1 MRAGEISRGRTTRG
15 ALSRGRLESTPPPV
29 THRHVLVPLPV
40 ASDDVVPL
48 FLEPLGEVRRDEAA
62 GAGDANLQL
71 LLRPVLLRAVL
82 SSELQVIVSSGR
94 HRWCCCCV
102 VRVVYGG
109 GLACREPARVS
120 ARGRVN
126 AFESAPIAKSETSAV
141 HTATRKRTH
150 DRRKAFDLFRVT
162 GRTARSHDLMP
173 VKKEQ
178 VMGDRRRLRCQ
189 KNQKKHLRRRPFLP
203 TPRTNSSARVAR
215 RTTSAMSAQP
225 ADLVPAVEAYLAA
238 NGLNDTL
245 SALKSEAKKKN
256 LTPSKTASPP
266 IPIQSSHR
274 ALRRPRDAAHRPT
287 VRADVSS
294 VPRVFS
300 RSDQAKNLD
309 ADLVEIANVFIE
321 ARCDSTTRASASPSR
336 SPRDPRRS
344 PPPPPRVVSGKSNRV
359 ASRRSFVRFRPSV
372 RR

>member
-162 GRTARSHDLMP
+162 YGAQSRSDAGQKRAGYGRSAPAALPKKPKKTFAAPPLPADTADKFFCTRRAKNDFRDVGATRGPRPRRGGVPRRERPERHPQRAEVGGEEEEPHAEQDGESPDSDPIISSRSSSSP
-173 VKKEQ
+173 
-178 VMGDRRRLRCQ
+178 
-189 KNQKKHLRRRPFLP
+189 RRRP
-203 TPRTNSSARVAR
+203 
-215 RTTSAMSAQP
+215 
-225 ADLVPAVEAYLAA
+225 
-238 NGLNDTL
+238 
-245 SALKSEAKKKN
+245 
-256 LTPSKTASPP
+256 PP
-266 IPIQSSHR
+266 D
-274 ALRRPRDAAHRPT
+274 RPR
-287 VRADVSS
+287 
-294 VPRVFS
+294 
-300 RSDQAKNLD
+300 
-309 ADLVEIANVFIE
+309 
-321 ARCDSTTRASASPSR
+321 
-336 SPRDPRRS
+336 
-344 PPPPPRVVSGKSNRV
+344 
-359 ASRRSFVRFRPSV
+359 
-372 RR
+372 